1 MKKSVFRFIPLFALM
16 FFFTACH
23 DDIYSDITNGGN
35 GVEHNRQPLD
45 SMDLYNIQID
55 KSTILTNL
63 IRNNNGRYYLDLTE
77 QDAEIEAN
85 RQAVGAGYKGQGI
98 TDYAYFSPDGGRTAT
113 KVGGTRIACGNPK
126 ERKRANIWH
135 HVH

>member
-1 MKKSVFRFIPLFALM
+1 MRISQKSLIYAILFKRLGKLGLNSANG
-16 FFFTACH
+16 
-23 DDIYSDITNGGN
+23 SDITNGGN

-77 QDAEIEAN
+77 QDAEIL
-85 RQAVGAGYKGQGI
+85 GI
-98 TDYAYFSPDGGRTAT
+98 KSELYYNALRNVEQMNNN
-113 KVGGTRIACGNPK
+113 K
-126 ERKRANIWH
+126 
-135 HVH
+135 

>member
-1 MKKSVFRFIPLFALM
+1 MYNYNEKSGFRFIPLFALM

-45 SMDLYNIQID
+45 SMNLYNIQID

-63 IRNNNGRYYLDLTE
+63 IRNNNGRYYLDLRE
-77 QDAEIEAN
+77 QDAEILGIKSELYNNALRN
-85 RQAVGAGYKGQGI
+85 VEQMNNAKRKGVI
-98 TDYAYFSPDGGRTAT
+98 D
-113 KVGGTRIACGNPK
+113 KL
-126 ERKRANIWH
+126 KRYILILSIK
-135 HVH
+135 

>member
-1 MKKSVFRFIPLFALM
+1 MFYPITKYNYNEKSGFRFIPLFALM

-63 IRNNNGRYYLDLTE
+63 IRNNNGRYYLDLRE
-77 QDAEIEAN
+77 QDAEILGIKSELYNNALRN
-85 RQAVGAGYKGQGI
+85 VEQMNNAKRKGVI
-98 TDYAYFSPDGGRTAT
+98 D
-113 KVGGTRIACGNPK
+113 KL
-126 ERKRANIWH
+126 KRYILILSIK
-135 HVH
+135 

>member
-1 MKKSVFRFIPLFALM
+1 MFYPITKYNYNEKSGFRFIPLFALM

-45 SMDLYNIQID
+45 SMNLYNIQID

-77 QDAEIEAN
+77 QDAEILGIKSELYNNALRN
-85 RQAVGAGYKGQGI
+85 VEQMNNAKRKGVI
-98 TDYAYFSPDGGRTAT
+98 D
-113 KVGGTRIACGNPK
+113 KL
-126 ERKRANIWH
+126 KRYILILSIK
-135 HVH
+135 

>member
-1 MKKSVFRFIPLFALM
+1 MFYPITKYNYNEKSGFRFIPLFALM

-63 IRNNNGRYYLDLTE
+63 IRNNNGRYYLDLRE
-77 QDAEIEAN
+77 QDAEILGIKSELYNNALRN
-85 RQAVGAGYKGQGI
+85 VEQMNNAKRKGVIDKLKRYIDFKYKVIQ
-98 TDYAYFSPDGGRTAT
+98 
-113 KVGGTRIACGNPK
+113 
-126 ERKRANIWH
+126 
-135 HVH
+135 

>member
-1 MKKSVFRFIPLFALM
+1 MFYPITKYNYNEKSGFRFIPLFALM

-63 IRNNNGRYYLDLTE
+63 IRNNNGRYYLDLRE
-77 QDAEIEAN
+77 QDAEILGVKSELYNNALRN
-85 RQAVGAGYKGQGI
+85 MEQMNNAKRKGVIDKLKRYIDFKYKVIQ
-98 TDYAYFSPDGGRTAT
+98 
-113 KVGGTRIACGNPK
+113 
-126 ERKRANIWH
+126 
-135 HVH
+135 

>member
-1 MKKSVFRFIPLFALM
+1 MFYPITKYNYNEKSGFRFIPLFALM

-45 SMDLYNIQID
+45 SMNLYNIQID

-63 IRNNNGRYYLDLTE
+63 IRNNNGRYYLDLRE
-77 QDAEIEAN
+77 QDAEILGIKSELYNNALRN
-85 RQAVGAGYKGQGI
+85 VEQMNNAKRKGVIDQL
-98 TDYAYFSPDGGRTAT
+98 
-113 KVGGTRIACGNPK
+113 
-126 ERKRANIWH
+126 KRYILILSIK
-135 HVH
+135 

>member
-1 MKKSVFRFIPLFALM
+1 MFYPITKYNYNEKSGFRFIPLFALM

-63 IRNNNGRYYLDLTE
+63 IRNNNGRYYLDLRE
-77 QDAEIEAN
+77 QDAEILGIKSELYNNALRN
-85 RQAVGAGYKGQGI
+85 VEQMNNTKRKGVIDKLKRYIDVKYKVIQ
-98 TDYAYFSPDGGRTAT
+98 
-113 KVGGTRIACGNPK
+113 
-126 ERKRANIWH
+126 
-135 HVH
+135 

>member
-1 MKKSVFRFIPLFALM
+1 MFYPITKYNYNEKSGFRFIPLFALM

-45 SMDLYNIQID
+45 SMNLYNIQID

-63 IRNNNGRYYLDLTE
+63 IRNNNGRYYLDLRE
-77 QDAEIEAN
+77 QDAEILGIKSELYNNALRN
-85 RQAVGAGYKGQGI
+85 VEQMNNTKKKGVIDKLKRYIDFKYKVIQ
-98 TDYAYFSPDGGRTAT
+98 
-113 KVGGTRIACGNPK
+113 
-126 ERKRANIWH
+126 
-135 HVH
+135 

>member
-1 MKKSVFRFIPLFALM
+1 MKKSVFRIIPLFALM

-45 SMDLYNIQID
+45 SVDLYNFQID

-77 QDAEIEAN
+77 QDAEILGIKSELYNNALRN
-85 RQAVGAGYKGQGI
+85 VEQMNNTKRKGVIDKLKRYIDFKYKVIQ
-98 TDYAYFSPDGGRTAT
+98 
-113 KVGGTRIACGNPK
+113 
-126 ERKRANIWH
+126 
-135 HVH
+135 

>member
-1 MKKSVFRFIPLFALM
+1 MKKSVFRIIPLFALM

-77 QDAEIEAN
+77 QDAEILC
-85 RQAVGAGYKGQGI
+85 I
-98 TDYAYFSPDGGRTAT
+98 TSELYNNALRNVEQMNNN
-113 KVGGTRIACGNPK
+113 K
-126 ERKRANIWH
+126 
-135 HVH
+135 